1 MGDHLIEQENT
12 GLQVLTVN
20 PPHACE
26 DAEQAKAFAPSS
38 TIKIGKS
45 VYIIERH
52 FSGERD
58 IREAIF
64 EAVKNEAFRAS

>member
-1 MGDHLIEQENT
+1 MGDYLKEKNT
-12 GLQVLTVN
+12 GLQTFPIDPLSVR
-20 PPHACE
+20 E
-26 DAEQAKAFAPSS
+26 DPEQSKAFAPSS

>member
-1 MGDHLIEQENT
+1 MKEENT
-12 GLQVLTVN
+12 GLQTLPTN
-20 PPHACE
+20 PISVCE
-26 DAEQAKAFAPSS
+26 DPEQARAFAPSS
-38 TIKIGKS
+38 TIRIGKS

-52 FSGERD
+52 FSGGRD